1 MACFEALVAR
11 DTCQEKEGWMKNAI
25 FLATTALLTML
36 ILMPMALAQEET
48 TLPSSPFPST
58 FITGVAASGGDNM
71 GTTMVNGSPSDSS
84 GGHWRS

>member
-1 MACFEALVAR
+1 MPR
-11 DTCQEKEGWMKNAI
+11 EGGLDEERNF

-36 ILMPMALAQEET
+36 ILIPMALAQEET

-58 FITGVAASGGDNM
+58 FITGVAAGGGDNM
-71 GTTMVNGSPSDSS
+71 GTTMVNGSPSPPLTPLEDT